1 MRELPS
7 VKQDT
12 PRGLLWGLLG
22 VLFAALGLAFYF
34 HFAGPEHT
42 LPVGTVAQLTPVPAT
57 VAKLPAGP
65 DTLGL
70 PANAYLVTQTYDVAG
85 PNLWPAAAGAW
96 VVLLSVGLAVWL
108 AAISQLRRPAF
119 VAGAAVVIFLLM
131 SLNMD
136 LLGVFGE
143 QDQYFLVLSI
153 AVLIGAAFVLH
164 AFFEGVSPGRRLALF
179 ALLIAALGA
188 LLFAK
193 TRHPA
198 SFVVLHLAAYGTL
211 AGAAAVA
218 LLAVWLGGEL
228 IYGLLWLNTQ
238 GATAKGRFGL
248 IPFVLSS
255 ALLLGILLMY
265 YWNGGQLAILP
276 GVRLN
281 PYLLLLLAAVV
292 GWYTLPLR
300 EPTYRAWLPRQAAT
314 WLYVA
319 LLLVAAGTFG
329 YASATLNEPLL
340 QATRDFIALAF
351 GAIGL
356 AFFGYV
362 LLNFGQ
368 LIQQRL
374 QVHRVAYDPRR
385 MPFYVM
391 YVLGIGL
398 VAVVLMRNQ
407 FDLLDR
413 ASAGQ
418 YIQFGDLTRL
428 QSEQRPDNLY
438 LALLA
443 ERYYAEADQM
453 DPLNARAA
461 LGRAA
466 LYQARAQRQNEINIL
481 RSTLRREPNEKV
493 WLRLA
498 ARFDQPTDFF
508 ERQQVLRQGLGAFPA
523 SGRLNAE
530 MAQLYSRSF
539 LPDSVLHYYGRAT
552 AANAADPVP
561 HTNWLA
567 FLLKNNQ
574 LAGAQA
580 AATETPNPNWPA
592 WQNNT
597 MVLDLLRGRYQPVA
611 ASKPAIDSVLT
622 VAQFAQLYH
631 LGLAEAARHD
641 TTALPLVQNLLQVQ
655 ANDPFADQLT
665 FVSGLQL
672 LRSARPAPG
681 FDRLEALATGV
692 TSGYYHQV
700 LGMYLLERGLYP
712 SAAARLALAEQAGN
726 AAALAPRAYALAWA
740 GQPDSARAVALRAII
755 AAPTSAGRLRSL
767 AAGTIPP
774 APRARRPSAQA
785 YANAAATASK
795 DAKAAARQYQKLTQ
809 ADPFDEK
816 GVLQA
821 SEFFAARQDPVTA
834 YEIMRRAV
842 SYNPES
848 VAMLQGYVLA
858 ATDAGLEEY
867 ASASFAK
874 LATLLPSSEYITF
887 RKLYDKRRAA
897 HRAAVAPWN

>member
-1 MRELPS
+1 M
-7 VKQDT
+7 
-12 PRGLLWGLLG
+12 
-22 VLFAALGLAFYF
+22 LFAALGLALYFY
-34 HFAGPEHT
+34 FAGPEHT
-42 LPVGTVAQLTPVPAT
+42 LPVGTIAQLTPVPT
-57 VAKLPAGP
+57 TIAKLPAGT
-65 DTLGL
+65 DTLAL

-85 PNLWPAAAGAW
+85 PMLWPAAAGAW
-96 VVLLSVGLAVWL
+96 VVLLGIGLAVWL
-108 AAISQLRRPAF
+108 AAISQLSRLAF
-119 VAGAAVVIFLLM
+119 VAGAAAAIFLLM

-136 LLGVFGE
+136 LLGIFGE
-143 QDQYFLVLSI
+143 QDQYFLMLSI

-164 AFFEGVSPGRRLALF
+164 AFLEGLSFGWRLVLF
-179 ALLIAALGA
+179 AVLVAALGA
-188 LLFAK
+188 LLLAK

-211 AGAAAVA
+211 AGAAAIA

-238 GATAKGRFGL
+238 GATQKGRFGL
-248 IPFVLSS
+248 VPFVLSS

-265 YWNGGQLAILP
+265 YWNAGKLAILP
-276 GVRLN
+276 GVYLN
-281 PYLLLLLAAVV
+281 PYLLLLAAAAI

-300 EPTYRAWLPRQAAT
+300 EPTYRAWVPRQAAT

-319 LLLVAAGTFG
+319 LLLVAIGTFG

-340 QATRDFIALAF
+340 QATRDFVALAL
-351 GAIGL
+351 GALGL
-356 AFFGYV
+356 AFFLYV
-362 LLNFGQ
+362 MLNFGT
-368 LIQQRL
+368 LIKQRL

-385 MPFYVM
+385 MPFYMM
-391 YVLGIGL
+391 YALGIGII
-398 VAVVLMRNQ
+398 VVVLMRNQ
-407 FDLLDR
+407 FDLYDR
-413 ASAGQ
+413 ARAGQ

-428 QSEQRPDNLY
+428 QSEQQPDNLY

-443 ERYYAEADQM
+443 ERYYAEADQL

-466 LYQARAQRQNEINIL
+466 LYQAKSQRQNEINIL

-530 MAQLYSRSF
+530 MAQLYSRSS

-552 AANAADPVP
+552 AANDADPVP

-574 LAGAQA
+574 LEGARA
-580 AATETPNPNWPA
+580 SANDNPNPKWPA

-597 MVLDLLRGRYQPVA
+597 LVLDLLRGRYQQVA
-611 ASKPAIDSVLT
+611 DTKLAVDSALT

-641 TTALPLVQNLLQVQ
+641 TAALPLVQNLLRVQ
-655 ANDPFADQLT
+655 ANDAYADQLT
-665 FVSGLQL
+665 FVGGLQL

-681 FDRLEALATGV
+681 FDQLEALATGA

-700 LGMYLLERGLYP
+700 LGIYLLERGLYA

-726 AAALAPRAYALAWA
+726 TAALLPRAYALAWA
-740 GQPDSARAVALRAII
+740 GQPDSARVVAQRAIV
-755 AAPTSAGRLRSL
+755 ATPASASSLRGIL
-767 AAGTIPP
+767 AGAILP
-774 APRARRPSAQA
+774 APKAARPLAQA
-785 YANAAATASK
+785 YANAASTAAK
-795 DAKAAARQYQKLTQ
+795 DSKAAAQQYQKLTQ
-809 ADPFDEK
+809 ADPFDES
-816 GVLQA
+816 GVVQA
-821 SEFFAARQDPVTA
+821 SDFFTQRQDPITA
-834 YEIMRRAV
+834 YEIMRRAL

-848 VAMLQGYVLA
+848 VALLQGFVLA
-858 ATDAGLEEY
+858 AADAGLEEY
-867 ASASFAK
+867 ATTSFAK
-874 LATLLPSSEYITF
+874 LGTLLPSSEYITF
-887 RKLYDKRRAA
+887 RNNYDKRRAA